1 MDVNDPLAGAI
12 SRATAQLDE
21 HTTHRLSDSA
31 CTAISS
37 PSITAEQHQG
47 VLFARSQT
55 IQANSG
61 VRMPQDLKP
70 SENPQTENRAAE
82 LRQLADTVRD
92 KIAGQARLVET
103 MHNEAKGTEATRN
116 EPMHNGEQLRE
127 PPLVARGAGVWRWD
141 LATDQV
147 TIDANLA
154 RMAGFEGSAGGDTT
168 ASRDAF
174 LELVHPED
182 RALMASY
189 SADAFPDDEVH
200 LRDCRFVRADGQIR
214 WIRSRGRLIRG
225 PSGEPLAIT
234 GTAVDVTDLKL
245 AEETARRSNEELE
258 RRIGERTAEL
268 QKVNFALRAEVAER
282 RKEHE
287 RFLESER
294 LAAIGGAMNGLAHE
308 SRNALQRAQA
318 CLEMLIREVQD
329 RPAALAMIARIES
342 AQSDLHRVY
351 EKVRDYASPL
361 RLDPQRQTISS
372 IVREAW
378 LELESLRAARAVRL
392 QEVYNGADQNCEV
405 DRRSM
410 TQVFGHLL
418 KNALVACKDPVEIE
432 IAYFDSE
439 LNGQPA
445 VKVVL
450 EDNGPGFPTEERDKA
465 FTAFFTTN
473 TKGTGLGL
481 AVSKRIVE
489 AHGGQIVLGSN
500 SNGSYTNGSHP
511 NGSGSKTGAQFV
523 ITLPRRKS

>member
-1 MDVNDPLAGAI
+1 M
-12 SRATAQLDE
+12 E
-21 HTTHRLSDSA
+21 
-31 CTAISS
+31 
-37 PSITAEQHQG
+37 
-47 VLFARSQT
+47 
-55 IQANSG
+55 
-61 VRMPQDLKP
+61 
-70 SENPQTENRAAE
+70 
-82 LRQLADTVRD
+82 
-92 KIAGQARLVET
+92 
-103 MHNEAKGTEATRN
+103 
-116 EPMHNGEQLRE
+116 
-127 PPLVARGAGVWRWD
+127 
-141 LATDQV
+141 
-147 TIDANLA
+147 
-154 RMAGFEGSAGGDTT
+154 
-168 ASRDAF
+168 
-174 LELVHPED
+174 
-182 RALMASY
+182 SY

-200 LRDCRFVRADGQIR
+200 LRDCRFVRTNGQIR
-214 WIRSRGRLIRG
+214 WIRSRGQLIRG
-225 PSGEPLAIT
+225 SAGEPLAIT

-245 AEETARRSNEELE
+245 AEERARRSNEELE

-268 QKVNFALRAEVAER
+268 QKVNFALMAEIAER

-318 CLEMLIREVQD
+318 CLEMLIREVED
-329 RPAALAMIARIES
+329 RPAALALIARVES

-351 EKVRDYASPL
+351 EQVRDYASPL

-378 LELESLRAARAVRL
+378 LELESLRAVRAVRL
-392 QEVYNGADQNCEV
+392 QEVYNGADPNCEV

-410 TQVFGHLL
+410 IQVFGHLL

-439 LNGQPA
+439 WNGQPA

-450 EDNGPGFPTEERDKA
+450 EDNGPGFPAEERDKA
-465 FTAFFTTN
+465 FTAFYTTN

-500 SNGSYTNGSHP
+500 SKGRYPNASNP
-511 NGSGSKTGAQFV
+511 NGSNANPSGSKIGAQFV

>member
-1 MDVNDPLAGAI
+1 MDVNDPLASAT

-21 HTTHRLSDSA
+21 HTTQRLSDSG
-31 CTAISS
+31 CTALSS
-37 PSITAEQHQG
+37 PSITAEQHKG
-47 VLFARSQT
+47 VLFGRSQT

-70 SENPQTENRAAE
+70 SENPQAENRAAE

-92 KIAGQARLVET
+92 EIAGQARLVEA
-103 MHNEAKGTEATRN
+103 MH
-116 EPMHNGEQLRE
+116 
-127 PPLVARGAGVWRWD
+127 
-141 LATDQV
+141 
-147 TIDANLA
+147 
-154 RMAGFEGSAGGDTT
+154 
-168 ASRDAF
+168 
-174 LELVHPED
+174 
-182 RALMASY
+182 
-189 SADAFPDDEVH
+189 DEEMN
-200 LRDCRFVRADGQIR
+200 D
-214 WIRSRGRLIRG
+214 
-225 PSGEPLAIT
+225 EPLAIT

-245 AEETARRSNEELE
+245 AEERARRSNEELE

-268 QKVNFALRAEVAER
+268 QKVNFALMAEIAER
-282 RKEHE
+282 RKGHE

-318 CLEMLIREVQD
+318 CLEMLVREVED
-329 RPAALAMIARIES
+329 RPAALALIARIES

-351 EKVRDYASPL
+351 EQVRDYASPL

-392 QEVYNGADQNCEV
+392 QEVYNGADPNCEV

-410 TQVFGHLL
+410 IQVFGHLL

-450 EDNGPGFPTEERDKA
+450 EDNGPGFPAEERDKA
-465 FTAFFTTN
+465 FTAFYTTN

-489 AHGGQIVLGSN
+489 AHGGQIVLGPN
-500 SNGSYTNGSHP
+500 SKGRYTNGSSP
-511 NGSGSKTGAQFV
+511 NGSNPSGSNANRGGSKIGAQFV